1 MQAETPEDV
10 DRIFAECVN
19 AGDVDG
25 VVALYEPDATLL
37 MQDGAPSTGLDAIRT
52 AIADFAAMK
61 PDLRMSI
68 SKVVYGGGD
77 IAVVYN
83 DWELTLAGPDGR
95 TIEDRGK
102 ACEIVRRQADGS
114 WKFVIDDPRMRG

>member
-1 MQAETPEDV
+1 MEAKTPEDV

-37 MQDGAPSTGLDAIRT
+37 MQDGGPSTGTDAIRV
-52 AIADFAAMK
+52 AIGQFAAMK

-68 SKVVYGGGD
+68 RNVVYGGGD

-83 DWELTLAGPDGR
+83 DWELTLVGPDGQ

-102 ACEIVRRQADGS
+102 ACEIVRRQPDGS

>member
-1 MQAETPEDV
+1 MTAKTPEDV
-10 DRIFAECVN
+10 DRLFAECVN

-25 VVALYEPDATLL
+25 IVALYEAGATLL
-37 MQDGAPSTGLDAIRT
+37 MQDNEPTNGHEAIRV
-52 AIADFAAMK
+52 AIGDFVAMK
-61 PDLRMSI
+61 PNLQMSI
-68 SKVVYGGGD
+68 SKVVHGGGD

-83 DWELTLAGPDGR
+83 DWQLSLVGPDG
-95 TIEDRGK
+95 TAIEDSGK